1 MTSFV
6 PFVTLSFLF
15 MKGISF
21 DNYSF
26 TAMCSLD
33 FVYLHFVSEPTG
45 KHMKKDFNI
54 GLFNECFPPVMD
66 GVSVCVQNY
75 AYWLQKKVGG
85 VAVITPNVPG
95 ASYNYDY
102 EVINYLSMPVPF
114 RHPYVTGIPEIDP
127 RTLRK
132 VNSMK
137 FRIVHAHT
145 PFTTGGFATRVAK
158 SQKVPLVA
166 TFHSKYRDDF
176 SRIIKSD
183 LVLDELIKYIV
194 DFYNKA
200 DQVWVPQASVIDVIR
215 DYGFRGHV
223 EVVDNGSDLVA
234 DYPESYFENARK
246 ALGVAPDEFVFLFV
260 GQHIWEKNVRFIID
274 ALEQIKD
281 TDFKMFFVGIGY
293 AAEEMKKL
301 VQEKGLED
309 KVTFAGSITDRE
321 KMKLYYAAAD
331 LFLFPSLYD
340 NAPLVVRE
348 AAALHTPS
356 VMVKGA
362 TASTIIRDN
371 ENGFLIENDLT
382 DFKNTLLALKND
394 RQRVRE
400 VGIRASHS
408 IVRSWESVAEEVVG
422 RYNDIIS
429 AQKLIQILK

>member
-1 MTSFV
+1 
-6 PFVTLSFLF
+6 
-15 MKGISF
+15 
-21 DNYSF
+21 
-26 TAMCSLD
+26 MCSLV
-33 FVYLHFVSEPTG
+33 FVYLQSLCEPTG
-45 KHMKKDFNI
+45 KHMKKDFNV

-85 VAVITPNVPG
+85 VAVVTPNVPG

-132 VNSMK
+132 VNSMR

-200 DQVWVPQASVIDVIR
+200 DQVWVPQDSVIDVIR

-281 TDFKMFFVGIGY
+281 TDFKMFFVGTGY

-301 VQEKGLED
+301 VEVKGLDD